1 MNLHTWAK
9 PWGFLLLAMC
19 AASAWAQAEQSRFE
33 QGLLWRI
40 ERSGKPVGHLLGTL
54 HLPDER
60 LLKFPPAVLSAF
72 QGADLVATEIAMDA
86 NNIQK
91 LLLAM
96 SYTDGRTLEAVA
108 GKKLYG
114 GVSGLLAKVGL
125 PDAAVQR
132 MKPWAAMTM
141 LIMPARTDALPMD
154 LVFYQAAAQAGKNQA
169 ALETI
174 EEQVAVFEA
183 EPLKTQLLM
192 LEEVVN
198 NHAQVTAL
206 TQRMVDAYLQRDLA
220 ALEALADNEE
230 LLTSAESR
238 RIHRAMRGRMIER
251 RNVVMARRIEPLL
264 EKGNTFIAVGALHL
278 PGANGLL
285 AHLQRRGYRITR
297 AD

>member
-1 MNLHTWAK
+1 MHSWAK
-9 PWGFLLLAMC
+9 RWGLLLLLMG
-19 AASAWAQAEQSRFE
+19 AASAWAQAEGGRLE

-40 ERSGKPVGHLLGTL
+40 EHSGKTVGHLLGTL

-72 QGADLVATEIAMDA
+72 QGADQVATEIAMDA
-86 NNIQK
+86 INIQK

-96 SYTDGRTLEAVA
+96 SYTDGRTLEGVA

-114 GVSGLLAKVGL
+114 AVSGLLAKIGL
-125 PDAAVQR
+125 PDPAVQR

-141 LIMPARTDALPMD
+141 LIMPPRTDALPMD

-183 EPLKTQLLM
+183 EPVKTQLLM

-198 NHAQVTAL
+198 NHAQVAAL
-206 TQRMVDAYLQRDLA
+206 TQRMVEAYLQRDLA

-238 RIHRAMRGRMIER
+238 RIHRAMRARMIER
-251 RNVVMARRIEPLL
+251 RNVVMARRIEPLF
-264 EKGNTFIAVGALHL
+264 ERGNTFVAVGALHL

-285 AHLQRRGYRITR
+285 AHLQRRGYRVTR